1 MSLRNITIP
10 KREVPVGS
18 EQKFTVSGVSAD
30 QVFGLYSRH
39 REDLGVLFDN
49 LAGRDRAERSEVLN
63 SIEGI
68 IAQFPL
74 VIAEAIALASGS
86 KPDSEHWDEEVAVAR
101 SLPMPV
107 QVDALMK
114 VGELT
119 FSPDMPPKKFFAL
132 LVGMIQQL
140 NGTSPTLAVGSDS

>member
-10 KREVPVGS
+10 KREVPVDG

-39 REDLGVLFDN
+39 REDLSTLFDN
-49 LAGRDRAERSEVLN
+49 LAGRNRVEGAEVIN

-68 IAQFPL
+68 ITQFPL
-74 VIAEAIALASGS
+74 VVAEGIALASGS
-86 KPDSEHWDEEVAVAR
+86 RPDEEHWAEDVTVAR
-101 SLPMPV
+101 SLPLPV

-114 VGELT
+114 IGELT

-132 LVGMIQQL
+132 LVGLIQQL
-140 NGTSPTLAVGSDS
+140 NGSSQTSAVGSDN